1 MKRAMQDVITI
12 YRQNPSGFCTRL
24 YTPEE
29 KQRII
34 AYMESFEPFA
44 ISGLVND
51 CVTGESS
58 MKDNLGFTD
67 GVFCWSAQDI
77 YHINKYSAA
86 VRDEFLSEIINK

>member
-1 MKRAMQDVITI
+1 MQRAMQDAITM
-12 YRQNPSGFCTRL
+12 YNQNPSGFCTRS
-24 YTPEE
+24 YNPEE
-29 KQRII
+29 KRKII

-77 YHINKYSAA
+77 YHINKYNAA
-86 VRDEFLSEIINK
+86 VRDEFLSEIVNK